1 MRVLIVS
8 TDARVRSGLAALL
21 AEQPEFTVEQADF
34 SANLATTVAPHIPD
48 VVIWGLSGDT
58 EEISLRFPAI
68 QDLDRPVLVVGDGDV
83 QIAEAVAA
91 GARGV
96 LPSTIDGAALAAAVQ
111 GVVRGLLVVDP
122 AFSVTIVPAHGGD
135 ETEILAE
142 ELTSRELE
150 VLQLLAE
157 GLPNRRIAQRL
168 DISEHTVKF
177 HVGTLLS
184 KLGAHSRTEA
194 VTRAARLG
202 LIVL

>member
-21 AEQPEFTVEQADF
+21 AEQPEFTVEQTDF

-68 QDLDRPVLVVGDGDV
+68 QDLDRPVLVVGDDDV

-122 AFSVTIVPAHGGD
+122 AFSVTIVPAHGN